1 MALTEDY
8 LSDSEQE
15 EALRNW
21 WRENWPWIV
30 GGVVLGLA
38 LLAGWR
44 YWTTQQERTQAD
56 AAKLYESVESALV
69 SKDYAKAKTELDK
82 LTADFDR
89 SAYAQQ
95 GRIALAKANVD
106 AGKYD
111 EAGVLLRT
119 AMEKSKDAELADI
132 ARLRLARVLLQ
143 QGKHDAALNQLQP
156 DDLGKFAPH
165 AREIRGDALF
175 AKGDAEG
182 ARAEYAAALSATGTT
197 FDRNLVEL
205 KLQEVGGTAPAAA
218 STPPAKA
225 PAASKP

>member
-15 EALRNW
+15 EALRSW

-44 YWTTQQERTQAD
+44 YWTTRQEQGAAD

-69 SKDYAKAKTELDK
+69 AKDYPRAKTELDK

-95 GRIALAKANVD
+95 GRMALAKIRVEES
-106 AGKYD
+106 KYD
-111 EAGVLLRT
+111 EAAALLRT
-119 AMEKSKDAELADI
+119 AMEKSQDQELAHV
-132 ARLRLARVLLQ
+132 ARLRLARILVQQNKHDEALQ
-143 QGKHDAALNQLQP
+143 QLKP
-156 DDLGKFAPH
+156 DDLGKFAAH
-165 AREIRGDALF
+165 AREIRGDALI

-182 ARAEYAAALSATGTT
+182 ARAEYAAALSDAGTT
-197 FDRNLVEL
+197 IDRNLVEL

-218 STPPAKA
+218 ATMSATK

>member
-44 YWTTQQERTQAD
+44 YWSVQQEQKSAD
-56 AAKLYESVESALV
+56 AAKLYGSVESALV

-95 GRIALAKANVD
+95 GRMALAKSAVD
-106 AGKYD
+106 AGKFD
-111 EAGVLLRT
+111 EAAALLRT
-119 AMEKSKDAELADI
+119 AMDKSKDAEVADI

-143 QGKHDAALNQLQP
+143 QGKHDEVLSQLKP

-182 ARAEYAAALSATGTT
+182 ARAEYAAALSAAGTT

-205 KLQEVGGTAPAAA
+205 KLQEVGGTAPAPA
-218 STPPAKA
+218 STTTATA

>member
-44 YWTTQQERTQAD
+44 YWTTQQEQKQAD

-69 SKDYAKAKTELDK
+69 SKDYAKAKAELDK

-106 AGKYD
+106 TGKYD

-156 DDLGKFAPH
+156 DDLGNFAPQ

-218 STPPAKA
+218 STTSAKA